1 MSDETSRD
9 APVIGIDVGGTNMQ
23 FGVVDAHNAIIGRAA
38 ARTEP
43 AEGLDHVLD
52 SIVAGVEAAC
62 RAAGLTPEDIAAV
75 GVVAAGAM
83 DIPNGIV
90 LIAPNLDWHDVP
102 LRDLLQQRIGRPVVL
117 DNDVN
122 GATWGE
128 YHLGAGDGRGDA
140 LGVWVGTGVGGG
152 LVLGGRLHTGD
163 FFTAGEIGHTVIE
176 PSGPPNRR
184 TVEDLCSRTGIRNV
198 VGERLADHPDSII
211 HELTAGDMSRLGT
224 DQIKAACEADDELTV
239 NVIHRAADLLGVAI
253 ANWVTMLS
261 LRTVFIG
268 GGITEALGEPYLD
281 RIRASFLDDVFPDR
295 CRDCRLLMTKLAA
308 DSGLLG
314 AALLARQAIAGSS

>member
-1 MSDETSRD
+1 MQSSPRN
-9 APVIGIDVGGTNMQ
+9 APVVGIDVGGTNMQ
-23 FGVVDAHNAIIGRAA
+23 FGVVDGAHAIIGRAA
-38 ARTEP
+38 ARTEA

-52 SIVAGVEAAC
+52 NIVAGVGAAC
-62 RAAGLTPEDIAAV
+62 SAAGLNRADIAAV

-83 DIPNGIV
+83 DIPRGIV

-128 YHLGAGDGRGDA
+128 YHLGAGDGCGDA

-152 LVLGGRLHTGD
+152 LVLGGRLHHGD

-176 PSGPPNRR
+176 PSGPPGQR
-184 TVEDLCSRTGIRNV
+184 TIEDLCSRTGIRKLIGDGLSNQ
-198 VGERLADHPDSII
+198 PDSII
-211 HELTAGDMSRLGT
+211 HELTVGDMSRLGT
-224 DQIKAACEADDELTV
+224 DQIKHAYDASDELTV
-239 NVIHRAADLLGVAI
+239 DVIHRAADLLGVAI

-281 RIRASFLDDVFPDR
+281 RIRASFLEDVFPDR
-295 CRDCRLLMTKLAA
+295 CRDCRLVMTKLAA

-314 AALLARQAIAGSS
+314 AALLARQAIAGKA

>member
-1 MSDETSRD
+1 MQSSPRN
-9 APVIGIDVGGTNMQ
+9 APVVGIDVGGTNMQ
-23 FGVVDAHNAIIGRAA
+23 FGVVDASHAIIGRAA
-38 ARTEP
+38 ARTE
-43 AEGLDHVLD
+43 AGEGLDHVLNN
-52 SIVAGVEAAC
+52 IVAGVEAAC
-62 RAAGLTPEDIAAV
+62 RAAGLKHEDIAAV

-83 DIPNGIV
+83 DIPDGIV
-90 LIAPNLDWHDVP
+90 LIAPNLDWHDVR

-128 YHLGAGDGRGDA
+128 YHLGAGDGCGDA

-152 LVLGGRLHTGD
+152 LVLGGRLHHGD

-176 PSGPPNRR
+176 PSGPPGRR
-184 TVEDLCSRTGIRNV
+184 TIEDLCSRTGVRNII
-198 VGERLADHPDSII
+198 GDGLSDHPDSII
-211 HELTAGDMSRLGT
+211 HELTAGDVNRLGT
-224 DQIKAACEADDELTV
+224 DQVKAACEAGDELTV
-239 NVIHRAADLLGVAI
+239 TVIHRAADLLGAAI

-268 GGITEALGEPYLD
+268 GGITEALGEPYLN
-281 RIRASFLDDVFPDR
+281 RIRASFRSDVFPDR
-295 CRDCRLLMTKLAA
+295 CRDCRLVMTKLAA

-314 AALLARQAIAGSS
+314 AALLARQAIAGES